1 MNNLLDKSHPP
12 YCVWIIHQK
21 KAAVFKYGF
30 VLNNSSKL
38 HRLCQGCFV
47 TSHFC
52 RGGWAELLVTPIPR
66 QSTPLGNKLLLHIFG
81 FITLFA
87 RMFSPKC
94 CFFELICHT
103 ILPESWQI
111 INATKLQM
119 VQITLTLVTSSLELS
134 FPLVVPKASSA
145 ARRPH
150 SRHCNGCR
158 GAGAFP
164 GLERGSPIFIWMCL
178 EQFWLPA
185 YVCCEVLLSVPCLRP
200 AGLPPARGALRRATR
215 PSRRWGLWRKST
227 KPARVFAYISLW
239 SGFSDHFKA
248 KLILILLRYWFA
260 FILF

>member
-1 MNNLLDKSHPP
+1 M
-12 YCVWIIHQK
+12 
-21 KAAVFKYGF
+21 
-30 VLNNSSKL
+30 
-38 HRLCQGCFV
+38 
-47 TSHFC
+47 
-52 RGGWAELLVTPIPR
+52 TPIPR

-119 VQITLTLVTSSLELS
+119 VQISLTLVTSSLELS

-164 GLERGSPIFIWMCL
+164 GLERGSPICIWMCL

-200 AGLPPARGALRRATR
+200 AGLPPAGGLCTEPRGLA
-215 PSRRWGLWRKST
+215 GDE
-227 KPARVFAYISLW
+227 
-239 SGFSDHFKA
+239 GCGGKA
-248 KLILILLRYWFA
+248 QNLLMFLLI
-260 FILF
+260 